1 MLKPKDTFKE
11 CVNCPV
17 MAVAPAGSFDMGAPN
32 GPKNLLPQHRVTISQ
47 PFAVGQF
54 AVTFDEW
61 DACVNDGGC
70 NGYKPPDEDWG
81 RAQRPVINVSWND
94 AKAYVAWL
102 SRKTGRT
109 YRLLTEAER
118 EFVTRAGTKTPF
130 WWGSSISTKQ
140 ANYDGTIKLAP
151 SDYVK
156 AEPGEYRQKTLPVNS
171 FAANPFG
178 LYQVHGN
185 VLEWTEDCFHAGYT
199 GAPTDGSAWV
209 NGGDCDADAHIVR
222 GGSWDEAWA
231 FALAEFRGKGGDRSN
246 NVGLRVARTLQ
257 SSNRNNP
264 VLARQAQEP
273 DNGTR

>member
-1 MLKPKDTFKE
+1 M
-11 CVNCPV
+11 
-17 MAVAPAGSFDMGAPN
+17 
-32 GPKNLLPQHRVTISQ
+32 
-47 PFAVGQF
+47 
-54 AVTFDEW
+54 
-61 DACVNDGGC
+61 
-70 NGYKPPDEDWG
+70 
-81 RAQRPVINVSWND
+81 
-94 AKAYVAWL
+94 
-102 SRKTGRT
+102 
-109 YRLLTEAER
+109 
-118 EFVTRAGTKTPF
+118 TRAGTHTPVLVGLF
-130 WWGSSISTKQ
+130 DLDQ
-140 ANYDGTIKLAP
+140 AGQLRRHHKVGPERLRQGR
-151 SDYVK
+151 
-156 AEPGEYRQKTLPVNS
+156 AEANIDSEDPAGQLVRGEILSR
-171 FAANPFG
+171 

-246 NVGLRVARTLQ
+246 IVGLRVARTLQ